1 MFRYLM
7 TFLACR
13 FGLRFCLRFG
23 FPHTSTEALFMG
35 APGRRSGFWL
45 SGEAWDRK
53 QWKRWTRWVESRPN
67 RWEGHTARERAQ
79 AVGQQEAVERKAPAT
94 VADRGAWR
102 LAPELVGRAKASF
115 VPATWQLWPLP
126 PAPAAPPPA
135 PPQPPSPPVLG
146 CTWKSGPP
154 KPAAS
159 PPQSAAGPLP
169 AFPFPPPPLPPPRRR
184 RKKNRDR
191 KQRASRS
198 QLHGMFHAQIVMI
211 GCGQLSLL
219 LCL

>member
-1 MFRYLM
+1 
-7 TFLACR
+7 
-13 FGLRFCLRFG
+13 
-23 FPHTSTEALFMG
+23 MG

-53 QWKRWTRWVESRPN
+53 RWARWTRWVASRPN

-102 LAPELVGRAKASF
+102 FAPELVGKASF
-115 VPATWQLWPLP
+115 VP

-135 PPQPPSPPVLG
+135 APQPPSPPVVG
-146 CTWKSGPP
+146 CSRKSGPP
-154 KPAAS
+154 KPAAFSPS

-169 AFPFPPPPLPPPRRR
+169 AFPFPPPPPPPPRRR